1 MESNINNIC
10 RNLQKKA
17 KKTRYEQE
25 KAFMETLRGVG
36 CTVGEYVGD
45 GQGELESTLETVDT
59 GPVDVD
65 PVDDHQHSEEDE
77 DEDEYVDASETD
89 DSHPLLIMF
98 DCETTGFSIYSDH
111 ITDIAAKVVASPV
124 PVHQPTF
131 TSLVRTSKNIPAAG
145 KHPKNK

>member
-1 MESNINNIC
+1 MESNINNIY

-17 KKTRYEQE
+17 KRTRYEQE

-36 CTVGEYVGD
+36 CTVGDYVGD
-45 GQGELESTLETVDT
+45 GQGELESTSETVDT

-77 DEDEYVDASETD
+77 DEDEYVDASGTD

-111 ITDIAAKVVASPV
+111 IRHCSQSHSFSCTCTPTYL
-124 PVHQPTF
+124 HQSCAHIQKYPCCW
-131 TSLVRTSKNIPAAG
+131 
-145 KHPKNK
+145 

>member
-1 MESNINNIC
+1 
-10 RNLQKKA
+10 
-17 KKTRYEQE
+17 
-25 KAFMETLRGVG
+25 METLWGVG

-59 GPVDVD
+59 GHVDVD

-98 DCETTGFSIYSDH
+98 D
-111 ITDIAAKVVASPV
+111 
-124 PVHQPTF
+124 
-131 TSLVRTSKNIPAAG
+131 
-145 KHPKNK
+145 

>member
-1 MESNINNIC
+1 
-10 RNLQKKA
+10 
-17 KKTRYEQE
+17 
-25 KAFMETLRGVG
+25 METLQGVG

-65 PVDDHQHSEEDE
+65 PVDDHQHSEEDG
-77 DEDEYVDASETD
+77 DEVDASVTD

-111 ITDIAAKVVASPV
+111 ITDIVAKVVASPV
-124 PVHQPTF
+124 PVHQLP
-131 TSLVRTSKNIPAAG
+131 SPVLCANPKISMLLVSILKR
-145 KHPKNK
+145 NK